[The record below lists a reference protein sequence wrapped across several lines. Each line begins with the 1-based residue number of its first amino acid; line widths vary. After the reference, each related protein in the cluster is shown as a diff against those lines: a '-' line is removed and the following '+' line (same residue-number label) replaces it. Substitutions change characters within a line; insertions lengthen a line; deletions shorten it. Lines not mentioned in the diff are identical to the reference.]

1 MSSRQPVT
9 PLILLVL
16 LSLTVGVLAESR
28 AQRST
33 LRSLGESDGRPL
45 VAYLLVRADDCESHH
60 ELLQQLQRP
69 SIARTTENGG
79 ALLIGTSVAARKAAA
94 TLTREMPSVRARRAS
109 MLERRL
115 LWRLGFRQT
124 PVLLLLNAST
134 GSVRFSARAPL
145 TIRDRVRL
153 LRMLSTVTAE

>member
-1 MSSRQPVT
+1 MSSGQALMR
-9 PLILLVL
+9 LILLVSM
-16 LSLTVGVLAESR
+16 SLTVGVLAESR

-45 VAYLLVRADDCESHH
+45 VAYLLVRAGDCESHH
-60 ELLQQLQRP
+60 ELLQLLERP

-79 ALLIGTSVAARKAAA
+79 ALLIGNSASVRKARQV
-94 TLTREMPSVRARRAS
+94 LGREMPSIRARQAS

-124 PVLLLLNAST
+124 PVLLVLNAST
-134 GSVRFSARAPL
+134 GAVRFSARAPL

-153 LRMLSTVTAE
+153 LRTLSAVTAE

>member
-1 MSSRQPVT
+1 MSSRQLLT
-9 PLILLVL
+9 PLILLVF
-16 LSLTVGVLAESR
+16 LSLTAGVLAESR

-33 LRSLGESDGRPL
+33 LRSLGDSDGRPL
-45 VAYLLVRADDCESHH
+45 VAYLLVRAGDCESHH
-60 ELLQQLQRP
+60 ELLQQLERP

-79 ALLIGTSVAARKAAA
+79 ALLIGSSASVRKAQAA
-94 TLTREMPSVRARRAS
+94 IAREMPLIRARQAS

-124 PVLLLLNAST
+124 PVLLVLNAST

-145 TIRDRVRL
+145 TIRDRVGL
-153 LRMLSTVTAE
+153 LRTLSAVTSE